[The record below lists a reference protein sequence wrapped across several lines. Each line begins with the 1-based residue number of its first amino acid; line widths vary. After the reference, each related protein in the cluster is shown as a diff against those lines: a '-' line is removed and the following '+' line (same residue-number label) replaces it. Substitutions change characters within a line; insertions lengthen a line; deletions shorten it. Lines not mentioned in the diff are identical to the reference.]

1 MKKRTLDTDR
11 ENDKQALTLEAVQR
25 KLDDISRRLARVEK
39 LIERVAPALEDVSES
54 ARIIRE
60 GFEFYDNVV
69 KLMTRYTRLER
80 LGQRYADIRR
90 DEIAW
95 QIVKVL
101 DSSAPMNISQITA
114 AVRSQRGTASRRII
128 RQRVEDLLRK
138 GILKLVE
145 TDDTR
150 ARYFA
155 LAAE

>member
-1 MKKRTLDTDR
+1 LKKRTLDTDR